1 MLDDTDRVSLVLQ
14 VDIAAECQDRV
25 QVPEGTVGR
34 FSAARRISA
43 VTSVPLRA
51 TAPNG

>member
-1 MLDDTDRVSLVLQ
+1 MLDDTDRVSLVLR

-34 FSAARRISA
+34 FSATYS
-43 VTSVPLRA
+43 SGL
-51 TAPNG
+51 